1 MREGTLAIHTNQ
13 TSPLNTRR
21 RIACSVPGPLRVSLI
36 LLAAGAILA
45 LTTNARLMASG
56 KSRPE
61 DQIAIGETSLSYR
74 HALLLGLVEGITEFL
89 PISSTGHLIL
99 VNAWAFPTQPEPL
112 PSEDRDRATGWAE
125 AGQDNAP
132 ITLSRKAKTALDA
145 YIIVIQAGAI
155 AAVLIIY
162 RGRVKSILFGLLGKD
177 RHGLKLGR
185 NLAVAFLPAVIVGL
199 SLENLIEELLFHP
212 MPVALALFGGGLL
225 MLGVEQWRKRSVSA
239 SAVSRDLQDLSI
251 AQSLVIGLIQCI
263 ALWPGMSRSMSA
275 IVGGYLA
282 GLSPPRAAEFSFLL
296 GLPTLTGAALYK
308 AFKAGPEMLTGL
320 GWGPILVGCL
330 AAAVAAA
337 VSVRGLVFYLNR
349 HGLAVFA
356 IYRIF
361 LAALVLWALG

>member
-1 MREGTLAIHTNQ
+1 
-13 TSPLNTRR
+13 
-21 RIACSVPGPLRVSLI
+21 
-36 LLAAGAILA
+36 
-45 LTTNARLMASG
+45 MASG

-99 VNAWAFPTQPEPL
+99 VNAWLFPTGPEPL

-125 AGQDNAP
+125 AGQDDAP

-145 YIIVIQAGAI
+145 YIIVIQGGAI
-155 AAVLIIY
+155 AAVLILY

-199 SLENLIEELLFHP
+199 SLETSLKATFSPDAGCPGPLRRRSTHARSRA
-212 MPVALALFGGGLL
+212 VAQTICFC
-225 MLGVEQWRKRSVSA
+225 
-239 SAVSRDLQDLSI
+239 SAVSRDLQELSI

-263 ALWPGMSRSMSA
+263 ALWPGMSRSMST

-308 AFKAGPEMLTGL
+308 AFKAGPDMLTGL
-320 GWGPILVGCL
+320 GWGPVLVGCL
-330 AAAVAAA
+330 AAALAAA